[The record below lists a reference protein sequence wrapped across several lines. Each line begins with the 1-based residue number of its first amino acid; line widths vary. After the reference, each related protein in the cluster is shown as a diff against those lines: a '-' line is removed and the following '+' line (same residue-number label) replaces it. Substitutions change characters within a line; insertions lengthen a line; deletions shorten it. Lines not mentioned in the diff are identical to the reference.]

1 MFSEAPVQ
9 STKNAKETW
18 TDIATSIEMVVGK
31 TNDED
36 EGKRSPRYSVRTAL
50 LSSHHCE
57 NFLRFLNKR

>member
-9 STKNAKETW
+9 SPKNAKETW

-36 EGKRSPRYSVRTAL
+36 EGIAVHAIA
-50 LSSHHCE
+50 
-57 NFLRFLNKR
+57 